1 MRSKIKIKHR
11 VRRTLTSF
19 YYVNKNNLRHL
30 NIVHIY
36 SFKKDITKSIPLRQK
51 QISLQTVQIHNFHYR
66 TNTSFTWFICNEML
80 TWIVCM
86 FEFRTVG
93 DNGNALII
101 ITNFNQKIGWEFY
114 TSSQLE
120 LTSEFWHNF
129 YIQQIIEIFQS
140 ISVHIVGSE
149 QEK

>member
-1 MRSKIKIKHR
+1 
-11 VRRTLTSF
+11 
-19 YYVNKNNLRHL
+19 
-30 NIVHIY
+30 
-36 SFKKDITKSIPLRQK
+36 
-51 QISLQTVQIHNFHYR
+51 
-66 TNTSFTWFICNEML
+66 
-80 TWIVCM
+80 M

-149 QEK
+149 